1 MLDKNIIVKFSR
13 SSVVSQV
20 IPSKVKDKLL
30 HFAPNITNKRVGGHF
45 WILYITH
52 GWDSLIYLPGNP
64 WGCQFW
70 IKMGEEKALQ
80 QIQPVMQAVLTI
92 VFMADKMVL
101 EESMAD
107 KHAIWSLSEAPLGKS
122 QYIFVECE
130 SKALFFSNNK
140 YLYLELAQNL

>member
-1 MLDKNIIVKFSR
+1 
-13 SSVVSQV
+13 
-20 IPSKVKDKLL
+20 
-30 HFAPNITNKRVGGHF
+30 
-45 WILYITH
+45 
-52 GWDSLIYLPGNP
+52 
-64 WGCQFW
+64 
-70 IKMGEEKALQ
+70 MGEEKALQ
-80 QIQPVMQAVLTI
+80 QIQPVMQAVLTL

-130 SKALFFSNNK
+130 SKAPFFSNNK